1 MLGPVE
7 SGWAVFLVG
16 EAGWDP
22 GRRMLYRRSPRL
34 WRRCV
39 EAVYRWYS
47 PGVGVKWWCSSARG
61 LAFLAPSSS
70 AAAMGIRAHA
80 GAQIGGPV
88 HEDGRNAV
96 SRRRDL
102 RERWRGR
109 MGG

>member
-1 MLGPVE
+1 MLGPME

-16 EAGWDP
+16 ETGWDP
-22 GRRMLYRRSPRL
+22 GRRMLYRWSPHL

-47 PGVGVKWWCSSARG
+47 PGVGTKWCCSSALG
-61 LAFLAPSSS
+61 LALLATSSA

-80 GAQIGGPV
+80 GAQIGGLV
-88 HEDGRNAV
+88 HEDRQNAV
-96 SRRRDL
+96 SRSLDL
-102 RERWRGR
+102 RERWWGQ